1 MTFCR
6 KSVFISDLFRGSFF
20 FHDSSQSFL
29 SSSILWN
36 MILPFGFMSSAAT
49 NVMLSLAE
57 ILQPSQRLQHEM
69 SWHPSCFHWV
79 ETSHQRYSQ
88 RWCRGHSTCF
98 MSVCGHADTRY
109 GCIWHVSDMR
119 YLLPISPRTSAR
131 GHTET
136 ILFPRGQMRTDAD
149 RSRTQPPS

>member
-20 FHDSSQSFL
+20 FPDRSQSFL

-88 RWCRGHSTCF
+88 RWCRGHSN
-98 MSVCGHADTRY
+98 ML
-109 GCIWHVSDMR
+109 HVSV
-119 YLLPISPRTSAR
+119 RTR
-131 GHTET
+131 GHTLWMHLTCFRHEVPIAYISADKCSRT
-136 ILFPRGQMRTDAD
+136 HRNHPFSTRTDAD
-149 RSRTQPPS
+149 RRGPFADTAA